1 MMLPLLLPAL
11 LLVAAPAKPSWI
23 ANLPEQPKMVFG
35 LGVAPA
41 SNTRALALRQ
51 ASDSARSE
59 VLSRLRA
66 NIKSDTQIGTDFTET
81 KSAAGKKTA
90 ASASRTTNAK
100 TDVRVHAEA
109 TDLPGLSVQ
118 ATFLDEDGP
127 SPTLYALAVLDVD
140 VADQEVRARYDTIA
154 ASLAMPRGDLQ
165 GREIFHRI
173 QLVKKAVDGLA
184 KLDDLSGL
192 LRAGG
197 GDPSLRE
204 SILKS
209 QMDAERERT
218 ALRSMVTFGF
228 APSSDLDLSKD
239 VEGAVRTVILKE
251 GLGWNDQEP
260 MYAIAMRVQTGR
272 NGVLTSRKAW
282 WEHKPQA
289 DFILA
294 QGTISLTLVDKTGQ
308 AFESTLVVA
317 KGVGIT
323 EFQADTLLLQDYKR
337 KLTTAVSQWLA
348 DLGN

>member
-1 MMLPLLLPAL
+1 
-11 LLVAAPAKPSWI
+11 
-23 ANLPEQPKMVFG
+23 MVFG
-35 LGVAPA
+35 LGVASA
-41 SNTRALALRQ
+41 ANTRALALRE
-51 ASDSARSE
+51 ASDGARSD
-59 VLSRLRA
+59 VISRLRA
-66 NIKSDTQIGTDFTET
+66 NVKSDTQVGTDFTET
-81 KSAAGKKTA
+81 KSVAGKKTA

-100 TDVRVHAEA
+100 TDVQVHVEA

-118 ATFLDEDGP
+118 ATFLDEGGP
-127 SPTLYALAVLDVD
+127 SPTMYALAVLDVD

-154 ASLAMPRGDLQ
+154 ASLASPRGDLQ

-173 QLVKKAVDGLA
+173 QLVKKAVAGLA

-197 GDPSLRE
+197 GDPTLRE

-218 ALRSMVTFGF
+218 ALRSLVTFGF
-228 APSSDLDLSKD
+228 SSNPDLELSKD
-239 VEGAVRTVILKE
+239 VEGAVRTVVLKE
-251 GLGWNDQEP
+251 GLGWNDRDP
-260 MYAIAMRVQTGR
+260 MYAIAMRVRTGR

-282 WEHKPQA
+282 WEHQAQA
-289 DFILA
+289 DFIVA
-294 QGTISLTLVDKTGQ
+294 RGTISLTLVDKTGQ
-308 AFESTLVVA
+308 EFESTLVEA
-317 KGVGIT
+317 KGVGVT